1 MSYDIDFSFLDG
13 DPYQRDAPGR
23 DSGEYGGSTGTS
35 GGPSSAGS
43 PGDAAEVPARDMMR
57 DQADAVRSADDDPA
71 ADRGA
76 SDPPAG
82 EQDSAAELVDG
93 TDPGGSGSTDDL
105 DSDPATGAVPEH
117 DDAVVAG
124 ESSTGPTASSKAFE
138 AMLAG
143 VGNLGGR
150 GNRPFE
156 ASRTLSDAPFSWLA
170 PNENVKV
177 QLPAVLVQALRDQL
191 TGTLVQVW
199 AVPADQARA
208 FAERRSQAGLVIAFI
223 AAQLDLR
230 VPVDEATA
238 QTAAVYACSNP
249 LLGQVVSQVHR
260 LAAAQQNTTDAVARV
275 RKVAVNTEAQV
286 DNLERMTSWLL
297 AERIGTGIARGKE
310 HVVDVDLHD
319 DRVHEMRL
327 RVRAQAADE
336 RDRERRREGRRRA

>member
-43 PGDAAEVPARDMMR
+43 TGSPGDAAEVPARDMMR
-57 DQADAVRSADDDPA
+57 DQADAVRDADDDPA
-71 ADRGA
+71 AG
-76 SDPPAG
+76 DPDPA
-82 EQDSAAELVDG
+82 VDG
-93 TDPGGSGSTDDL
+93 VGDADPGDAGPTDDL
-105 DSDPATGAVPEH
+105 DSDPATDAASEH

-150 GNRPFE
+150 GNRSFD
-156 ASRTLSDAPFSWLA
+156 ASRALSDAPFNWLA

-191 TGTLVQVW
+191 IGTLVQVW

-208 FAERRSQAGLVIAFI
+208 FAERRSQAGLAIAFI

-260 LAAAQQNTTDAVARV
+260 LAAAQQNTSDAVARV

-310 HVVDVDLHD
+310 RVVDVDLHD

-336 RDRERRREGRRRA
+336 RDLERRREGRRRA